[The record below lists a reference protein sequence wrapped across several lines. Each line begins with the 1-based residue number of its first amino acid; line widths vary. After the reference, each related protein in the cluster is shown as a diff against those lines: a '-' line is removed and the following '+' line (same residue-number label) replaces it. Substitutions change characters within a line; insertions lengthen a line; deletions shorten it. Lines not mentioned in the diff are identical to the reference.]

1 MRFFGFTVLANISRK
16 TCKFHDILSHKYVCM
31 YVYIY
36 MYIVI
41 PKKDRTGTICQA
53 NLVGWFS
60 VSIIQQQRRFT
71 VHANNVNTGSG
82 DCMMNVAERVMEW
95 NGMKGNGREWKGMNI
110 YYIYNILH

>member
-53 NLVGWFS
+53 NLVGWFY

-95 NGMKGNGREWKGMNI
+95 NEREWKGMEGNEYI
-110 YYIYNILH
+110 LYIYNILH

>member
-1 MRFFGFTVLANISRK
+1 M
-16 TCKFHDILSHKYVCM
+16 
-31 YVYIY
+31 YIY

-71 VHANNVNTGSG
+71 VLANNVNTGSG